1 RLSEFGGI
9 SESVRTRS
17 ALLAG
22 WARTFRVLL
31 GVSPDSAQDRA
42 MGLESFAWVLAGE
55 PTLPEATDI
64 PDAWFDRRDVA
75 FAIHGVLL
83 LKSHAGRPDGWGVL
97 LEQFGNADDRRR
109 AVFRRA
115 LACAIAK
122 DPIGVRDWLDQGL
135 EGQELVMLLGFL
147 CRVGPKSVVED
158 VVQALITREE
168 LDELLAVGA
177 RLELIELAD
186 ADLAEL
192 IAAHLAYVSLV
203 EKDPEPDPQSDFLR
217 DWSELFDRLRKLK
230 LQDRPK
236 GIRHDTQVRAAWS
249 AWKAGRFLES
259 AEMWS
264 KAAESG
270 GDAADLAAR
279 RLQSLIRWQ
288 QTNENVDLFGQEYSA
303 FLREFPNHPFSVE
316 ILLQQSRLQPPSLG
330 LVEGLLGI
338 PKDSPR
344 FLEARSRAEA
354 LVFVLSQSGV
364 FPIEKHVDLALE
376 LHRLWLDS
384 SEMLDTERTRSGLI
398 RARRLL
404 DSAGDRADFA
414 PVRKEVLADLSDL
427 RSRGLVGLSDLGL
440 ELDYRAVESAIASD
454 ELEKAR
460 KLAQALASEDSDG
473 RWTQAANIRLVQ
485 WASRHPGSK
494 HTPEILRTVGPKVL
508 EGLGAGDTSDQLRL
522 LIAPYF
528 LPDRPESASEMLSSL
543 QPEVSQSLS
552 AQILRAKIFGLQGQD
567 QDAVTTWSKVRTQC
581 SVGTDAWCQS
591 MVGEAAA
598 WLRLSDPQQAS
609 RLLAQLRGLG
619 PDPLPADVAE
629 QLSILER
636 SLEGTP

>member
-1 RLSEFGGI
+1 
-9 SESVRTRS
+9 
-17 ALLAG
+17 
-22 WARTFRVLL
+22 
-31 GVSPDSAQDRA
+31 
-42 MGLESFAWVLAGE
+42 
-55 PTLPEATDI
+55 
-64 PDAWFDRRDVA
+64 
-75 FAIHGVLL
+75 
-83 LKSHAGRPDGWGVL
+83 
-97 LEQFGNADDRRR
+97 
-109 AVFRRA
+109 
-115 LACAIAK
+115 
-122 DPIGVRDWLDQGL
+122 
-135 EGQELVMLLGFL
+135 
-147 CRVGPKSVVED
+147 
-158 VVQALITREE
+158 
-168 LDELLAVGA
+168 
-177 RLELIELAD
+177 
-186 ADLAEL
+186 
-192 IAAHLAYVSLV
+192 
-203 EKDPEPDPQSDFLR
+203 
-217 DWSELFDRLRKLK
+217 
-230 LQDRPK
+230 
-236 GIRHDTQVRAAWS
+236 
-249 AWKAGRFLES
+249 
-259 AEMWS
+259 
-264 KAAESG
+264 
-270 GDAADLAAR
+270 
-279 RLQSLIRWQ
+279 
-288 QTNENVDLFGQEYSA
+288 
-303 FLREFPNHPFSVE
+303 
-316 ILLQQSRLQPPSLG
+316 
-330 LVEGLLGI
+330 
-338 PKDSPR
+338 
-344 FLEARSRAEA
+344 
-354 LVFVLSQSGV
+354 LSQSGV
-364 FPIEKHVDLALE
+364 LPIQKHVDLALE

-440 ELDYRAVESAIASD
+440 ELDYRAVESAIASGD
-454 ELEKAR
+454 LEKAR

-543 QPEVSQSLS
+543 QPEASQSLS

-567 QDAVTTWSKVRTQC
+567 RDAVTTWSKVRTQC
-581 SVGTDAWCQS
+581 SVGSDAWCQS